1 MELISRMRLTA
12 VTYRPATHARRPPNH
27 RRHTPTTS
35 RLPDNW
41 RQKALIDT
49 HRRVREKD
57 DEDYETIVGCINKLS
72 KPQFEAMLK
81 TTLEALGKRDE
92 LFRLRV
98 ATLLFDR
105 GIRQN
110 FFAPMMADFIQAIVK
125 SVAEM
130 REDVQAQIQMFDTL
144 YDAANVTLVPSASDP
159 GFEDAII
166 AWTKQKETKRG
177 YAVFIGELFQRGL
190 VPHDTMDTMLT
201 AVLDDLQK
209 SAHLEKTEATME
221 HVDHLGRF
229 LFAVAPNLRGW
240 KGSNTIVEFLAVP
253 KPEVPS
259 LNMKTRFK
267 LEDALK
273 ILQSSPAA

>member
-1 MELISRMRLTA
+1 MEVAALYALRSAPRAPLSAACNELIGRMRLTA
-12 VTYRPATHARRPPNH
+12 VTYRPAPHARRPTN

-72 KPQFEAMLK
+72 KPHFEANLK
-81 TTLEALGKRDE
+81 TTLEALAKRDE

-105 GIRQN
+105 GIRQS
-110 FFAPMMADFIQAIVK
+110 FFAPLLADFIQAIVK
-125 SVAEM
+125 STADM

-144 YDAANVTLVPSASDP
+144 YDAANVVVVPPANDP
-159 GFEDAII
+159 GFDEAII

-177 YAVFIGELFQRGL
+177 
-190 VPHDTMDTMLT
+190 
-201 AVLDDLQK
+201 
-209 SAHLEKTEATME
+209 
-221 HVDHLGRF
+221 
-229 LFAVAPNLRGW
+229 
-240 KGSNTIVEFLAVP
+240 
-253 KPEVPS
+253 
-259 LNMKTRFK
+259 
-267 LEDALK
+267 
-273 ILQSSPAA
+273 